1 MILNITTKDFFIEH
15 LLYGKGFINS
25 NVDININEN
34 SKIYISGFINPNKL
48 VSSYN
53 IPALNISND
62 RDIIIVNSGDNEIK
76 RFFYQKYCT

>member
-1 MILNITTKDFFIEH
+1 M
-15 LLYGKGFINS
+15 YGKGFINS

-34 SKIYISGFINPNKL
+34 SNIYISGVINPNKL

-76 RFFYQKYCT
+76 KDFFTEWGTAVFLSSL

>member
-25 NVDININEN
+25 NVDINIIEN
-34 SKIYISGFINPNKL
+34 SNIYISGVINPNKL

-53 IPALNISND
+53 IPALNISNV
-62 RDIIIVNSGDNEIK
+62 RDIISVNNDVYEMKKG
-76 RFFYQKYCT
+76 FF

>member
-1 MILNITTKDFFIEH
+1 M
-15 LLYGKGFINS
+15 YGKGFINS

-34 SKIYISGFINPNKL
+34 SKIYISGFVNPNKL

-76 RFFYQKYCT
+76 KRFFYQKYCT